1 MKSINLII
9 LFLMAVLPNYAYGN
23 QLQQQ
28 NNQDKKKKEH
38 KVEVYGEVKD
48 SFTQAYLKAFV
59 TVMDK
64 DSNVI
69 DTMTTRGWEK
79 HLFYHTQVPARPA
92 TYIVKAECEGY
103 ETNCINHTIKY
114 IARNKNFSFPSLLLK
129 KKISRD
135 VALDGVVVTGTKVK
149 LAYRGDTLV
158 FNASAFN
165 VPDGSML
172 DALIRQMPGA
182 EMKSNGDIYVNGK
195 KIDYL
200 LLNGKDFFKGKNQV
214 MLDNLP
220 YYTVKELKVYDRSS
234 EKSRLM
240 GKEMEKKD
248 YVMDVALKR
257 EYSRGYIA
265 NMEAAGGSEDRY
277 LARLFGLYYTDNSRI
292 SVFGNMNNKN
302 ETRKPGSQGDW
313 SPSNSP
319 QGQKTTRQVGVDFNT
334 TSKSQKI
341 LERGNV
347 TFAWDNTHDL
357 THSSQENFASTGN
370 IFGRSINDSRS
381 DNHSFNL
388 YNNFQMSG
396 KLGVWLD
403 TRIDYSDRKT
413 SSTNRSATYSA
424 DPERWGDIR
433 QTIDST
439 FAQNVSGSLHD
450 IITNR
455 SLYQSRS
462 KEHAFTGSQTAM
474 VWYKLPWG
482 DRIDLNLNGS
492 YASSKPNESFSL
504 NRNEYFKT
512 GEKDLR
518 NYYNDSRS
526 NRYNIRGTFTYGIE
540 IPYTKWTVLV
550 GPDFEQTYQSVK
562 GLKYRLD
569 ELGGD
574 WISNPELMFATLPSN
589 MEQLSGVIDEDVS
602 RSYQTLKK
610 NTGGELIFQRSG
622 PSSYLVLSLSI
633 SEEKERLNYHTST
646 LDTIARRSRVV
657 FRPSFIYDCNDDKK
671 TIRLYYYMQSQ
682 TPDFFS
688 IMPYR
693 DNSNPLAVRVNNPD
707 LENSLYHHYEANI
720 RFNGLK
726 NQQYIGFFATG
737 NFYHNLV
744 GTRTTYNSQTG
755 GYTYMSDNIGGGG
768 NWDFW
773 TTTSYGVAL
782 DKARLFRLDYRL

>member
-9 LFLMAVLPNYAYGN
+9 LFLMAVLPTYARGN
-23 QLQQQ
+23 LHNLQQQ
-28 NNQDKKKKEH
+28 QEKKKKEH
-38 KVEVYGEVKD
+38 KVEIYGDVKD
-48 SFTQAYLKAFV
+48 SFTQAFLKAFV

-69 DTMTTRGWEK
+69 DTMTTSGWEK

-103 ETNCINHTIKY
+103 ETNSINHTIKY
-114 IARNKNFSFPSLLLK
+114 IARNKSFLFPSLLLK
-129 KKISRD
+129 KKFNQD
-135 VALDGVVVTGTKVK
+135 VALDDVVVTGTKVK

-182 EMKSNGDIYVNGK
+182 ELKSNGDIYVNGK

-292 SVFGNMNNKN
+292 SVFGNLNNIN
-302 ETRKPGSQGDW
+302 ETRRPGSQGDW

-319 QGQKTTRQVGVDFNT
+319 QGQKTTRQVGVDFNAS
-334 TSKSQKI
+334 SKSQMI
-341 LERGNV
+341 REQGNV

-370 IFGRSINDSRS
+370 IFGRSISDSRS

-388 YNNFQMSG
+388 YNTFQVDG

-424 DPERWGDIR
+424 NPERWGDIR

-462 KEHAFTGSQTAM
+462 KVHAFTGSQTAL

-482 DRIDLNLNGS
+482 DRIELDLNGS

-526 NRYNIRGTFTYGIE
+526 NRYNIRSTFKYGIE

-550 GPDFEQTYQSVK
+550 GPNFEQTYTSV
-562 GLKYRLD
+562 R
-569 ELGGD
+569 
-574 WISNPELMFATLPSN
+574 
-589 MEQLSGVIDEDVS
+589 
-602 RSYQTLKK
+602 
-610 NTGGELIFQRSG
+610 
-622 PSSYLVLSLSI
+622 
-633 SEEKERLNYHTST
+633 
-646 LDTIARRSRVV
+646 
-657 FRPSFIYDCNDDKK
+657 DKK
-671 TIRLYYYMQSQ
+671 
-682 TPDFFS
+682 
-688 IMPYR
+688 
-693 DNSNPLAVRVNNPD
+693 
-707 LENSLYHHYEANI
+707 
-720 RFNGLK
+720 
-726 NQQYIGFFATG
+726 
-737 NFYHNLV
+737 
-744 GTRTTYNSQTG
+744 
-755 GYTYMSDNIGGGG
+755 
-768 NWDFW
+768 
-773 TTTSYGVAL
+773 
-782 DKARLFRLDYRL
+782 

>member
-38 KVEVYGEVKD
+38 KVEVYGDVKD

-69 DTMTTRGWEK
+69 DTMTTSGWEK

-114 IARNKNFSFPSLLLK
+114 IARNKSFLFPSLLLK

-182 EMKSNGDIYVNGK
+182 ELKSNGDIYVNGK

-292 SVFGNMNNKN
+292 SVFGNMNNMN
-302 ETRKPGSQGDW
+302 ETRRPGSQGDW

-334 TSKSQKI
+334 SSKSQKI

-403 TRIDYSDRKT
+403 TRIDYSDRK
-413 SSTNRSATYSA
+413 SSSSNLSATYSA
-424 DPERWGDIR
+424 NPERWGDIR

-462 KEHAFTGSQTAM
+462 KVHAFTGSQTAL
-474 VWYKLPWG
+474 VWYKLP
-482 DRIDLNLNGS
+482 
-492 YASSKPNESFSL
+492 
-504 NRNEYFKT
+504 
-512 GEKDLR
+512 
-518 NYYNDSRS
+518 
-526 NRYNIRGTFTYGIE
+526 
-540 IPYTKWTVLV
+540 
-550 GPDFEQTYQSVK
+550 
-562 GLKYRLD
+562 
-569 ELGGD
+569 
-574 WISNPELMFATLPSN
+574 
-589 MEQLSGVIDEDVS
+589 
-602 RSYQTLKK
+602 
-610 NTGGELIFQRSG
+610 
-622 PSSYLVLSLSI
+622 
-633 SEEKERLNYHTST
+633 
-646 LDTIARRSRVV
+646 
-657 FRPSFIYDCNDDKK
+657 
-671 TIRLYYYMQSQ
+671 
-682 TPDFFS
+682 
-688 IMPYR
+688 
-693 DNSNPLAVRVNNPD
+693 
-707 LENSLYHHYEANI
+707 
-720 RFNGLK
+720 
-726 NQQYIGFFATG
+726 
-737 NFYHNLV
+737 
-744 GTRTTYNSQTG
+744 
-755 GYTYMSDNIGGGG
+755 
-768 NWDFW
+768 
-773 TTTSYGVAL
+773 
-782 DKARLFRLDYRL
+782 

>member
-1 MKSINLII
+1 MKSIKLII
-9 LFLMAVLPNYAYGN
+9 LFLMAVLPTYARDN
-23 QLQQQ
+23 LHNLQQQ
-28 NNQDKKKKEH
+28 QEKKKKEH
-38 KVEVYGEVKD
+38 TVEVYGDVKD

-69 DTMTTRGWEK
+69 DTMTTRGRGK
-79 HLFYHTQVPARPA
+79 RLFYLTHVPARPA
-92 TYIVKAECEGY
+92 TYIIKAECDGY
-103 ETNCINHTIKY
+103 ETKCINHTIKY
-114 IARNKNFSFPSLLLK
+114 IARNKDFSFPSLLLK
-129 KKISRD
+129 KKFNQD
-135 VALDGVVVTGTKVK
+135 VALDDVVVTGTKVK

-182 EMKSNGDIYVNGK
+182 ELKSNGDIYVNGK

-257 EYSRGYIA
+257 EYARGYIA
-265 NMEAAGGSEDRY
+265 NVEAAGGSEDRY

-292 SVFGNMNNKN
+292 SVFGNLNNKN
-302 ETRKPGSQGDW
+302 ETRRPGSQGDW

-319 QGQKTTRQVGVDFNT
+319 QGQKTTRQVGVDFNAS
-334 TSKSQKI
+334 SKSQMI
-341 LERGNV
+341 REQGNV

-370 IFGRSINDSRS
+370 IYSRSINDSRS

-388 YNNFQMSG
+388 YNNFQVKG
-396 KLGVWLD
+396 KLGFGLD
-403 TRIDYSDRKT
+403 TRIDYSDRK
-413 SSTNRSATYSA
+413 SSSSNRSATYSA
-424 DPERWGDIR
+424 NPERWGDIS

-439 FAQNVSGSLHD
+439 FAQNVSGSLYD

-462 KEHAFTGSQTAM
+462 KVHAFTGSQRALA
-474 VWYKLPWG
+474 WYKLPWG
-482 DRIDLNLNGS
+482 DRIELILNGS

-526 NRYNIRGTFTYGIE
+526 NRYNIRGSFEYGIE
-540 IPYTKWTVLV
+540 IPYTKWTVWV
-550 GPDFEQTYQSVK
+550 GPDFEQSYQSVK

-574 WISNPELMFATLPSN
+574 WISNPELTFATLPSN

-610 NTGGELIFQRSG
+610 NTGGELVFQRDG
-622 PSSYLVLSLSI
+622 PSSFLALSLSI
-633 SEEKERLNYHTST
+633 SEEKERLNYHTSA
-646 LDTIARRSRVV
+646 LDTIAKRRRVV
-657 FRPSFIYDCNDDKK
+657 FKPSLMYDCYDDKK
-671 TIRLYYYMQSQ
+671 SINLIYYIRLISSASCHTETIQ
-682 TPDFFS
+682 
-688 IMPYR
+688 
-693 DNSNPLAVRVNNPD
+693 
-707 LENSLYHHYEANI
+707 I
-720 RFNGLK
+720 RWL
-726 NQQYIGFFATG
+726 
-737 NFYHNLV
+737 
-744 GTRTTYNSQTG
+744 
-755 GYTYMSDNIGGGG
+755 
-768 NWDFW
+768 
-773 TTTSYGVAL
+773 
-782 DKARLFRLDYRL
+782 

>member
-1 MKSINLII
+1 MKSIKLII
-9 LFLMAVLPNYAYGN
+9 LFLMAVLPTYARDN
-23 QLQQQ
+23 LHNLQQQ
-28 NNQDKKKKEH
+28 QEKKKKEH
-38 KVEVYGEVKD
+38 TVEVYGDVKD

-69 DTMTTRGWEK
+69 DTMTTRGRGK
-79 HLFYHTQVPARPA
+79 RLFYLTHVPARPA
-92 TYIVKAECEGY
+92 TYIIKAECDGY
-103 ETNCINHTIKY
+103 ETKCINHTIKY
-114 IARNKNFSFPSLLLK
+114 IARNKDFSFPSLLLK
-129 KKISRD
+129 KKFNQD
-135 VALDGVVVTGTKVK
+135 VALDDVVVTGTKVK

-182 EMKSNGDIYVNGK
+182 ELKSNGDIYVNGK

-257 EYSRGYIA
+257 EYARGYIA
-265 NMEAAGGSEDRY
+265 NVEAAGGSEDRY

-292 SVFGNMNNKN
+292 SVFGNLNNKN
-302 ETRKPGSQGDW
+302 ETRRPGSQGDW

-319 QGQKTTRQVGVDFNT
+319 QGQKTTRQVGVDFNAS
-334 TSKSQKI
+334 SKSQMI
-341 LERGNV
+341 RELGNV

-370 IFGRSINDSRS
+370 IYSRSINDSRS

-388 YNNFQMSG
+388 YNNFQVKG
-396 KLGVWLD
+396 KLGLGLD
-403 TRIDYSDRKT
+403 TRIDYSDRK
-413 SSTNRSATYSA
+413 SSSSNRSATYSA
-424 DPERWGDIR
+424 NPERWGDIS

-439 FAQNVSGSLHD
+439 FAQNVSGSLYD

-462 KEHAFTGSQTAM
+462 KVHAFTGSQRVLA
-474 VWYKLPWG
+474 WYKLPWG
-482 DRIDLNLNGS
+482 DRIELILNGS

-526 NRYNIRGTFTYGIE
+526 NRYNIRGSFEYGIE
-540 IPYTKWTVLV
+540 IPYTKWTVWV
-550 GPDFEQTYQSVK
+550 GPDFEQSYQSVK

-574 WISNPELMFATLPSN
+574 WISNPELTFATLPSN

-610 NTGGELIFQRSG
+610 NTGGEL
-622 PSSYLVLSLSI
+622 
-633 SEEKERLNYHTST
+633 
-646 LDTIARRSRVV
+646 V
-657 FRPSFIYDCNDDKK
+657 FP
-671 TIRLYYYMQSQ
+671 
-682 TPDFFS
+682 
-688 IMPYR
+688 
-693 DNSNPLAVRVNNPD
+693 
-707 LENSLYHHYEANI
+707 
-720 RFNGLK
+720 
-726 NQQYIGFFATG
+726 
-737 NFYHNLV
+737 
-744 GTRTTYNSQTG
+744 
-755 GYTYMSDNIGGGG
+755 
-768 NWDFW
+768 
-773 TTTSYGVAL
+773 
-782 DKARLFRLDYRL
+782 

>member
-9 LFLMAVLPNYAYGN
+9 LFLMAVLPTYACGN
-23 QLQQQ
+23 LYNLHNQYNLQQQ
-28 NNQDKKKKEH
+28 QDKKKKEH
-38 KVEVYGEVKD
+38 TVEVYGDVKD

-69 DTMTTRGWEK
+69 DTMTTSGWEK

-103 ETNCINHTIKY
+103 ESKCINHTIKY
-114 IARNKNFSFPSLLLK
+114 IARNKSFSFPSLLLK
-129 KKISRD
+129 KKFNQD
-135 VALDGVVVTGTKVK
+135 VALDDVVVTGTKVK
-149 LAYRGDTLV
+149 LTYRGDTLV

-182 EMKSNGDIYVNGK
+182 ELKSNGDIYVNGK

-265 NMEAAGGSEDRY
+265 NVEAAGGSEDRY

-292 SVFGNMNNKN
+292 SVFGNLNNTN
-302 ETRKPGSQGDW
+302 ETRRPGSQGDW

-334 TSKSQKI
+334 SSKSQKI
-341 LERGNV
+341 SEQGNV

-357 THSSQENFASTGN
+357 TRSSQENFASTGN
-370 IFGRSINDSRS
+370 IYSRSINDSRS

-388 YNNFQMSG
+388 YNNFQVDG

-403 TRIDYSDRKT
+403 TRIDYSDRK
-413 SSTNRSATYSA
+413 SSSSNRSATYSA
-424 DPERWGDIR
+424 NPKRWGDIS

-439 FAQNVSGSLHD
+439 FAQNVSGSLYD

-462 KEHAFTGSQTAM
+462 KVHAFTGSQQALA
-474 VWYKLPWG
+474 WYKLPWG
-482 DRIDLNLNGS
+482 DRIELNLSGS
-492 YASSKPNESFSL
+492 YSSSKPNESFSL

-526 NRYNIRGTFTYGIE
+526 NTYKIRGSFKYGIE
-540 IPYTKWTVLV
+540 IPYTKWTMLV
-550 GPDFEQTYQSVK
+550 GPKFKQTYQSVK

-589 MEQLSGVIDEDVS
+589 MEQLSGVMDEDVS
-602 RSYQTLKK
+602 RSYQTMRKD
-610 NTGGELIFQRSG
+610 TGAELEFQRNA
-622 PSSYLVLSLSI
+622 PSSFLTLSLSL
-633 SEEKERLNYHTST
+633 SKEKERINYHTSA
-646 LDTIARRSRVV
+646 LDTIAKRSRMV
-657 FRPSFIYDCNDDKK
+657 FRPTFMYGCYDDKK
-671 TIRLYYYMQSQ
+671 
-682 TPDFFS
+682 S
-688 IMPYR
+688 I
-693 DNSNPLAVRVNNPD
+693 
-707 LENSLYHHYEANI
+707 SL
-720 RFNGLK
+720 
-726 NQQYIGFFATG
+726 
-737 NFYHNLV
+737 
-744 GTRTTYNSQTG
+744 TY
-755 GYTYMSDNIGGGG
+755 
-768 NWDFW
+768 
-773 TTTSYGVAL
+773 
-782 DKARLFRLDYRL
+782 